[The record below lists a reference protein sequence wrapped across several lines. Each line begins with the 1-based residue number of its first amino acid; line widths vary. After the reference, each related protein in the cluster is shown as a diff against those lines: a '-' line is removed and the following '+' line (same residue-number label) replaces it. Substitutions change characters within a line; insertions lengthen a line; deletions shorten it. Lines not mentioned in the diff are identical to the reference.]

1 MISGRFGNI
10 GELFF
15 EIDLIA
21 TDGEEFQVDALLD
34 TGFTT
39 GFLAINS
46 QDLEA
51 MGWSVIQFDIVME
64 TTRGEQFFDLYA
76 GTVIFGGQ
84 QFTIPVHVGEE
95 LPEILMGLQ
104 WLQTMRLE
112 VDFPSRLLT
121 LG

>member
-1 MISGRFGNI
+1 MISGKFGEI

-21 TDGEEFQVDALLD
+21 TDGEGFQVDALLD
-34 TGFTT
+34 TGFTS
-39 GFLAINS
+39 GWLAINL
-46 QDLEA
+46 QDVEALAWPILEA
-51 MGWSVIQFDIVME
+51 RRIME
-64 TTRGEQFFDLYA
+64 TARGEQFFDLYA
-76 GTVIFGGQ
+76 GTVIFDGQ
-84 QFTIPVHVGEE
+84 EFTIPVHVGDE

-112 VDFPSRLLT
+112 VDFPSQLLT